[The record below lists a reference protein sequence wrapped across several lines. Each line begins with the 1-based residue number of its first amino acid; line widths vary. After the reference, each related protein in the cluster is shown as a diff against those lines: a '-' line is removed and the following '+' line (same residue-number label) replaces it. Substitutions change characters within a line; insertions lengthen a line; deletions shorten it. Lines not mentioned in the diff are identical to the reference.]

1 MTPREY
7 LNHYVKTVG
16 GAPTAATKLGI
27 AYSTLN
33 NILAGHRGVSP
44 RLAQRMV
51 AAEPLLDPNRLVW
64 IRRERQ

>member
-7 LNHYVKTVG
+7 LAHYVKTVD
-16 GAPTAATKLGI
+16 GAPNAARKLGI

-51 AAEPLLDPNRLVW
+51 SHEPLLDANRLVW
-64 IRRERQ
+64 IRRERP